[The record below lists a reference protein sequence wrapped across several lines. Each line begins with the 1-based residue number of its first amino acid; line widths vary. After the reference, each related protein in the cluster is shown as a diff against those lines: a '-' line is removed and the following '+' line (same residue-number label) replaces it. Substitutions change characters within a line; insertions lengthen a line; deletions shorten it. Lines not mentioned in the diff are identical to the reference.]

1 MRRTLAVAVTMVAA
15 LSLSP
20 ADASEE
26 PVSRAIKNACNSDA
40 KRLCPNDKLGSSSL
54 RYCMEA
60 NGRRL
65 SRTCVRA
72 LEDEGVVPRGYLRG

>member
-1 MRRTLAVAVTMVAA
+1 MRRILAVAIAVAA
-15 LSLSP
+15 LSMAS
-20 ADASEE
+20 ANASEE

-40 KRLCPNDKLGSSSL
+40 KRLCPNNKLGSSSL

-72 LEDEGVVPRGYLRG
+72 LEDEGVVPRGYFRG

>member
-1 MRRTLAVAVTMVAA
+1 MASAN
-15 LSLSP
+15 
-20 ADASEE
+20 ASEE
-26 PVSRAIKNACNSDA
+26 AVSRAIKNACNSDA
-40 KRLCPNDKLGSSSL
+40 KRLCPNNKLGSSSL

-72 LEDEGVVPRGYLRG
+72 LEDEGVVPRGYFRG